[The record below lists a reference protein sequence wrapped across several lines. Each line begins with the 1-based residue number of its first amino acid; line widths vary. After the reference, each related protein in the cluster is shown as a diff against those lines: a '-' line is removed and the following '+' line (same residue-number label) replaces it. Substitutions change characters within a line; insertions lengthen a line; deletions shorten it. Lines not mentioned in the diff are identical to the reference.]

1 MRLKTMAQNMF
12 GLDLVNDE
20 GKAMRGLG
28 VSQVD
33 AHSNLKKKGIELL
46 VKFGKHLWF
55 NGFFIP
61 GAISMYPKRPDTK
74 CTKTKLVVVFTL
86 YHLLT
91 SKGLPYTVA
100 LET

>member
-1 MRLKTMAQNMF
+1 
-12 GLDLVNDE
+12 
-20 GKAMRGLG
+20 
-28 VSQVD
+28 
-33 AHSNLKKKGIELL
+33 
-46 VKFGKHLWF
+46 
-55 NGFFIP
+55 
-61 GAISMYPKRPDTK
+61 MYPKRPDTK